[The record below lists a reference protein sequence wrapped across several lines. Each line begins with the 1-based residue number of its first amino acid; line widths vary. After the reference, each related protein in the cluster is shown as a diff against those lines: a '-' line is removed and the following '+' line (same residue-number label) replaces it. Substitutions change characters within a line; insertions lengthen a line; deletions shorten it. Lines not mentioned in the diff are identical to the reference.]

1 MDKCAKFALDVPRYP
16 QNVILCWPPE
26 SRAQQPGVMDNTPS
40 VSGSSAFSRQPRVR
54 VSSPADVLAVVP
66 HLLGF
71 HPARSLVVM
80 GVGRPRARV
89 QLAFRYDLPDPPDAV
104 HAADIAEHAAGVLR
118 QRRLSTVIGVGYGP
132 GTLVTPVADALA
144 GAVRQS
150 GLRLH
155 ELMRVEDGRYWSY
168 LCENP
173 ACCPADGVPF
183 DVQANPAAA
192 AMTVAGLVA
201 YPDRAALARTL
212 ASVTG
217 AAARSMEQATS
228 RARERAA
235 ALIAQASGPV
245 AGRPERLLVDAG
257 RRAVQ
262 EAIATYR
269 AGGRALADE
278 PVAWLTV
285 VLAHL
290 AVRDDAWSRM
300 DPGFRDAHLR
310 LWTDV
315 VRRATPACLA
325 APASLLA
332 LHRLAVRR
340 GSAGQHRDRPGA
352 GRRPGIFAG
361 PIAARH
367 HGRGRAALGG
377 AGPDD
382 ARAGGGQLRPGGLRV
397 LGRARR
403 PGTSQAGPQS
413 RPETAVAVVRY
424 GRERNGSWAGFNG
437 RGYRAV
443 NFPPPFAGVGRELAH
458 MSLLRSSSS
467 RPGRP

>member
-1 MDKCAKFALDVPRYP
+1 MDKCANFSRDRLDYP
-16 QNVILCWPPE
+16 QNVILCWPPDGPAE
-26 SRAQQPGVMDNTPS
+26 QPGLMNNTPS
-40 VSGSSAFSRQPRVR
+40 VSGSSAFSRQPQVR

-71 HPARSLVVM
+71 HPGKSLVVM

-89 QLAFRYDLPDPPDAV
+89 QLAFRYDLPDPPDTV
-104 HAADIAEHAAGVLR
+104 HAADIADHAAEVLR
-118 QRRLSTVIGVGYGP
+118 HRRLSTVIGVGYGP
-132 GTLVTPVADALA
+132 GALVTPVADALA
-144 GAVRQS
+144 AALRQA

-173 ACCPADGVPF
+173 ECCPADGVPF
-183 DVQANPAAA
+183 DALASPAAA

-212 ASVTG
+212 APVTG

-235 ALIAQASGPV
+235 DLIAQASSSPGQGE
-245 AGRPERLLVDAG
+245 GRAMRLLVDEG

-262 EAIATYR
+262 EAISTYR
-269 AGGRALADE
+269 AGGRLLADD

-290 AVRDDAWSRM
+290 AVRDDAWARM
-300 DPGFRDAHLR
+300 DPGHRAAHLR

-315 VRRATPACLA
+315 VRRAAPAYLP

-332 LHRLAVRR
+332 FTAWQSGDGALANIAIDRALAADPGYSLARLLRDIMDAGVPP
-340 GSAGQHRDRPGA
+340 SAARVPMTPEQVAASYDLADSGVLERAA
-352 GRRPGIFAG
+352 GRVRP
-361 PIAARH
+361 
-367 HGRGRAALGG
+367 GRGRKA
-377 AGPDD
+377 P
-382 ARAGGGQLRPGGLRV
+382 RKQP
-397 LGRARR
+397 
-403 PGTSQAGPQS
+403 S
-413 RPETAVAVVRY
+413 R
-424 GRERNGSWAGFNG
+424 
-437 RGYRAV
+437 
-443 NFPPPFAGVGRELAH
+443 
-458 MSLLRSSSS
+458 
-467 RPGRP
+467 

>member
-1 MDKCAKFALDVPRYP
+1 MT
-16 QNVILCWPPE
+16 
-26 SRAQQPGVMDNTPS
+26 NTPS

-71 HPARSLVVM
+71 HPGKSLVVM

-104 HAADIAEHAAGVLR
+104 HAADIAEHAAEVLR
-118 QRRLSTVIGVGYGP
+118 HRRLSTVIGVGYGP
-132 GTLVTPVADALA
+132 GALVTPVAD
-144 GAVRQS
+144 

-173 ACCPADGVPF
+173 ECCPADGVPF
-183 DVQANPAAA
+183 DVRANPAAA

-201 YPDRAALARTL
+201 YPDRAALAGTL
-212 ASVTG
+212 APVTG
-217 AAARSMEQATS
+217 AAARSMERATS
-228 RARERAA
+228 QARERAA
-235 ALIAQASGPV
+235 GLIGQAGPD
-245 AGRPERLLVDAG
+245 AGQPARLLVDAG

-262 EAIATYR
+262 EAISTYR
-269 AGGRALADE
+269 AGGRLLTDE

-300 DPGFRDAHLR
+300 DAGYRAAHLR

-315 VRRATPACLA
+315 VRRATPAYLP

-332 LHRLAVRR
+332 FTAWQSGEGALANIAIDRALAADPGYSLARLLRDIMD
-340 GSAGQHRDRPGA
+340 AGVP
-352 GRRPGIFAG
+352 PS
-361 PIAARH
+361 AARVPMTPEQV
-367 HGRGRAALGG
+367 AAGYDLADSGVTE
-377 AGPDD
+377 
-382 ARAGGGQLRPGGLRV
+382 RPA
-397 LGRARR
+397 GRARPAR
-403 PGTSQAGPQS
+403 GRRAARRQPS
-413 RPETAVAVVRY
+413 R
-424 GRERNGSWAGFNG
+424 
-437 RGYRAV
+437 
-443 NFPPPFAGVGRELAH
+443 
-458 MSLLRSSSS
+458 
-467 RPGRP
+467 

>member
-1 MDKCAKFALDVPRYP
+1 
-16 QNVILCWPPE
+16 
-26 SRAQQPGVMDNTPS
+26 MDNTPS

-71 HPARSLVVM
+71 HPASSLVVM

-104 HAADIAEHAAGVLR
+104 HAADIAEHAAEVLR
-118 QRRLSTVIGVGYGP
+118 HRRLSTVIGVGYGP
-132 GTLVTPVADALA
+132 GALVTPVADALA
-144 GAVRQS
+144 AALRQA

-173 ACCPADGVPF
+173 ECCPADGVPF
-183 DVQANPAAA
+183 DVRANPAAA

-201 YPDRAALARTL
+201 YPDRAALAGTL
-212 ASVTG
+212 APVTG
-217 AAARSMEQATS
+217 AAARSMERATS

-235 ALIAQASGPV
+235 DLIAQAPSPG
-245 AGRPERLLVDAG
+245 GRRARLLVDAG

-262 EAIATYR
+262 EAISTYR
-269 AGGRALADE
+269 AGGRLLADE

-300 DPGFRDAHLR
+300 DPEYRAAHLR

-315 VRRATPACLA
+315 VRRATPAYLP

-332 LHRLAVRR
+332 FTAWQSGEGALANIAIDRALAADPGYSLARLLRDIMDAGVPP
-340 GSAGQHRDRPGA
+340 SAARVPMTPEQVAASYDLADSGGPERTAGRVRPGRGRGA
-352 GRRPGIFAG
+352 ARKQPPGRRRPGGRRVGRVCRRTGRSAG
-361 PIAARH
+361 P
-367 HGRGRAALGG
+367 GRG
-377 AGPDD
+377 
-382 ARAGGGQLRPGGLRV
+382 
-397 LGRARR
+397 
-403 PGTSQAGPQS
+403 
-413 RPETAVAVVRY
+413 
-424 GRERNGSWAGFNG
+424 FNAE
-437 RGYRAV
+437 GYRRV
-443 NFPPPFAGVGRELAH
+443 NFPRRSPESAGNL
-458 MSLLRSSSS
+458 
-467 RPGRP
+467 PT

>member
-1 MDKCAKFALDVPRYP
+1 
-16 QNVILCWPPE
+16 
-26 SRAQQPGVMDNTPS
+26 MDNTPS

-71 HPARSLVVM
+71 HPGKSLVVM

-104 HAADIAEHAAGVLR
+104 HAADIAEHAAEVLR
-118 QRRLSTVIGVGYGP
+118 HRRLSTVIGVGYGP
-132 GTLVTPVADALA
+132 GALVTPVADALA
-144 GAVRQS
+144 AALRQA

-173 ACCPADGVPF
+173 ECCPAEGVPF
-183 DVQANPAAA
+183 DVRANPAAA

-201 YPDRAALARTL
+201 YPDRAALAGTL
-212 ASVTG
+212 APVTG
-217 AAARSMEQATS
+217 AAARSMERATS

-235 ALIAQASGPV
+235 ELIAQASRPGRGP
-245 AGRPERLLVDAG
+245 GRERLLVDAG

-269 AGGRALADE
+269 AGGRLLADE

-290 AVRDDAWSRM
+290 AVRDDAWARM
-300 DPGFRDAHLR
+300 DPGYRAAHLR

-315 VRRATPACLA
+315 VRRATPAYLP

-332 LHRLAVRR
+332 FTAWQSGEGALANIAIDRALAADPGYSLARLL
-340 GSAGQHRDRPGA
+340 RDIMDA
-352 GRRPGIFAG
+352 
-361 PIAARH
+361 
-367 HGRGRAALGG
+367 GRAALGG

-382 ARAGGGQLRPGGLRV
+382 ARAGGRQL
-397 LGRARR
+397 
-403 PGTSQAGPQS
+403 
-413 RPETAVAVVRY
+413 
-424 GRERNGSWAGFNG
+424 
-437 RGYRAV
+437 
-443 NFPPPFAGVGRELAH
+443 
-458 MSLLRSSSS
+458 
-467 RPGRP
+467 

>member
-1 MDKCAKFALDVPRYP
+1 
-16 QNVILCWPPE
+16 
-26 SRAQQPGVMDNTPS
+26 MDNTPS

-71 HPARSLVVM
+71 HPGNSLVVM

-104 HAADIAEHAAGVLR
+104 HAADIAEHAAEVLR
-118 QRRLSTVIGVGYGP
+118 HRRLSTVIGVGYGP
-132 GTLVTPVADALA
+132 GALVTPVADALA
-144 GAVRQS
+144 AALREA

-173 ACCPADGVPF
+173 ECCPAEGVPF
-183 DVQANPAAA
+183 DVRANPAAA

-201 YPDRAALARTL
+201 YPDRAALAGTV
-212 ASVTG
+212 APVTG
-217 AAARSMEQATS
+217 AAARSMEQATR

-235 ALIAQASGPV
+235 DLVAQASGPA
-245 AGRPERLLVDAG
+245 AGRPAGLLVDEG

-262 EAIATYR
+262 EAISTYR
-269 AGGRALADE
+269 AGGRLVADE

-290 AVRDDAWSRM
+290 AVRDDAWARM
-300 DPGFRDAHLR
+300 DAGYRAAHLR

-315 VRRATPACLA
+315 VRRATPAYLP

-332 LHRLAVRR
+332 FTAWQSGEGALANIAIDRALAADPGYSLAQLLRDIMDAGVPPSAARVPMTPEQVAASYDLGDGAPGPTAGKARTRR
-340 GSAGQHRDRPGA
+340 GRKA
-352 GRRPGIFAG
+352 
-361 PIAARH
+361 
-367 HGRGRAALGG
+367 
-377 AGPDD
+377 
-382 ARAGGGQLRPGGLRV
+382 
-397 LGRARR
+397 
-403 PGTSQAGPQS
+403 S
-413 RPETAVAVVRY
+413 RKQP
-424 GRERNGSWAGFNG
+424 
-437 RGYRAV
+437 
-443 NFPPPFAGVGRELAH
+443 
-458 MSLLRSSSS
+458 S
-467 RPGRP
+467 R